1 MTLRYIQK
9 TMNKKI
15 MTTIGIKVQIKNYE
29 DDHLNEVTYKKMS
42 MMMTLAMIN
51 KIDGTYIK
59 R

>member
-1 MTLRYIQK
+1 
-9 TMNKKI
+9 MNKKI
-15 MTTIGIKVQIKNYE
+15 MTTIGIKVQIKNYD

-42 MMMTLAMIN
+42 MMMTMTMTMIKTI